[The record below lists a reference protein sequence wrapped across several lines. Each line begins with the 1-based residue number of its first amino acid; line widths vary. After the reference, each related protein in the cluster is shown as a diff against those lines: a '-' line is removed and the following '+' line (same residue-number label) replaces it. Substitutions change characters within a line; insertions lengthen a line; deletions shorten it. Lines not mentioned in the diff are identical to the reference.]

1 VETLWKPWMH
11 ALSGGDGCTRALS
24 LSLAEGVDAYSL
36 LDSLGDA
43 FLVSKLTVGR
53 RGLLA
58 GVRVCVRARAC
69 VRVRVCVCE
78 SARVRACACVCV
90 CACVKESACA
100 RASKGARATKRST
113 A

>member
-1 VETLWKPWMH
+1 MH

-24 LSLAEGVDAYSL
+24 LSLAEGVDASCDSL

-43 FLVSKLTVGR
+43 FWVSKLTVGR